1 MARRRRRILG
11 RLFRLRTLVVAAL
24 GAVLAY
30 FCDPAR
36 GRARRVRAKDQAAA
50 ALRRK
55 KREAESQQRYEEG
68 RLEGERARAQGAG
81 TPSPQDDVTLVNEV
95 KAALARL
102 PFATQDVTVE
112 AVDGAVTLRGQLASS
127 QEVDETVQAVRAVS
141 GVTDVTSHLHLPDSP
156 APNKV
161 PSMEAASGGDGAAIE

>member
-1 MARRRRRILG
+1 MAAI
-11 RLFRLRTLVVAAL
+11 

-30 FCDPAR
+30 FLDPAR
-36 GRARRVRAKDQAAA
+36 GRARRARAKDQAAA
-50 ALRRK
+50 AVRRK
-55 KREAESQQRYEEG
+55 KRQAESQLRYEEG

-81 TPSPQDDVTLVNEV
+81 TPSPQDDVTLANEV

-112 AVDGAVTLRGQLASS
+112 AVEGAVTLRGQLTSS
-127 QEVDETVQAVRAVS
+127 DEVEDTVRAVQS
-141 GVTDVTSHLHLPDSP
+141 VPGVREVTSLLHLPAQP

-161 PSMEAASGGDGAAIE
+161 PSMGASGGDGAAVE